1 MHMPKCALND
11 IVKRALDVA
20 GLSAVLEPFGL
31 NMGNDRRP
39 NGMTV
44 FLLHVVPARF
54 ETTRLSMLSAMT
66 MIVSALSP
74 SHTPG
79 QLNEPC
85 LPA

>member
-66 MIVSALSP
+66 DCECSLAIT
-74 SHTPG
+74 HTG
-79 QLNEPC
+79 
-85 LPA
+85 AAK